1 MNSITLKPEITEL
14 YTLNEFVSN
23 ELPEENTYV
32 NLIVE
37 EVFVN
42 IVDYSKADFIIVEI
56 EYENGTIM
64 LNFIDNGISL
74 CDINDIERGIK
85 SIRDL
90 LLSGDSIDG
99 NTPMEQLFAALMDAT
114 RKDYG
119 SLLRKGTPEF
129 IDLVRWA
136 YKREFWQQTL
146 TLIESRAPQDFIDK
160 GFYFCT

>member
-64 LNFIDNGISL
+64 LNFIDNGIEFNPILKENPELPDTLDEAQIGGLGILLTKELSDEL
-74 CDINDIERGIK
+74 DYHYINGENHLKIIK
-85 SIRDL
+85 KV
-90 LLSGDSIDG
+90 
-99 NTPMEQLFAALMDAT
+99 E
-114 RKDYG
+114 
-119 SLLRKGTPEF
+119 
-129 IDLVRWA
+129 
-136 YKREFWQQTL
+136 
-146 TLIESRAPQDFIDK
+146 
-160 GFYFCT
+160 